1 MSYIFSKKEKA
12 KRICSNAVADM
23 IYYELV
29 NEKEI
34 IEIVHKYRFLYKV
47 IPYTPVDGP
56 LGEFHKIYGA
66 LLKLNK
72 YLNEKPKTIIALKE
86 YMSIKNRTE
95 QEIIDWLLKYEVLG
109 RQLTKIYIDSFI
121 SDPQILSKGAE
132 KLFAEFS
139 LQVGVIDFY
148 PLMDFV
154 ETFTSHYYKLIDKYY
169 QAEEKATYYE
179 RDLSYFQSKEKTLID
194 YIAPALKI
202 HLNDI
207 FNNYKEPF
215 EVKRLKHL
223 IPIKAFQS
231 TSPSPNL
238 QKAHEMFHQNH
249 FEAAIVLYKDIL
261 STRNDLH
268 EARAGLAISY
278 FILEDYELAELT
290 ASDLSNSQY
299 KELKN
304 LISKFKS
311 GIDNG
316 GLKDYLSFEIAD
328 RFCEESLMEEAKMGD
343 KDKWIAEYN
352 DLYKSISISPKGL
365 PSIANANFN
374 GRKYEYI
381 SLFHSKYIQRVFEKN
396 ILNNLSHK
404 EAVEYFIAKMNIEGL
419 EKILEYREYSD
430 VEKPIFLSKISD
442 VFDLFKDRGNTHLIE
457 SFGVCKGCQCG
468 KEGVAFI
475 GNFDDSYIELLILTE
490 NEKVYDIFECNNF
503 AYASYNKE
511 HLGKRV
517 SLRIKKYDDDDDD
530 MPF

>member
-1 MSYIFSKKEKA
+1 MSYIFSKREKA
-12 KRICSNAVADM
+12 RRICSIAVADM
-23 IYYELV
+23 IDYELV

-34 IEIVHKYRFLYKV
+34 IEIIHKYRFLYKV
-47 IPYTPVDGP
+47 IPYTPIDGP

-86 YMSIKNRTE
+86 YMSIKDRNE

-109 RQLTKIYIDSFI
+109 RQLTKIYTDSFI
-121 SDPQILSKGAE
+121 SDPEILSKGTE
-132 KLFAEFS
+132 KLFAEFT

-169 QAEEKATYYE
+169 QTEENVPYYE
-179 RDLSYFQSKEKTLID
+179 RDLTFFQSKEKTLID
-194 YIAPALKI
+194 YIAPALKMS
-202 HLNDI
+202 LNDI

-223 IPIKAFQS
+223 IPIKVFQS
-231 TSPSPNL
+231 SNTSPHL

-249 FEAAIVLYKDIL
+249 FEAAILLYKDIL

-268 EARAGLAISY
+268 EAKAGLAISY

-290 ASDLSNSQY
+290 ASDLSISQY

-304 LISKFKS
+304 LILKFKS
-311 GIDNG
+311 SIDNG

-328 RFCEESLMEEAKMGD
+328 GFCEESLFEEYKMKD
-343 KDKWIAEYN
+343 KDKWITDYN

-374 GRKYEYI
+374 GRKYNNI
-381 SLFHSKYIQRVFEKN
+381 SLFHSKYIQRLFEQN
-396 ILNNLSHK
+396 ILNKVSHK
-404 EAVEYFIAKMNIEGL
+404 EAVEYFITKMNIDGL

-430 VEKPIFLSKISD
+430 VEKPFFLSKLSEVFD
-442 VFDLFKDRGNTHLIE
+442 VFKVRGNTHLIITN
-457 SFGVCKGCQCG
+457 GICKGCQCG
-468 KEGVAFI
+468 KEGVALI
-475 GNFDDSYIELLILTE
+475 GNFDNSYLELLILTE
-490 NEKVYDIFECNNF
+490 NEKVIDIFECNNF
-503 AYASYNKE
+503 AYESYNKE
-511 HLGKRV
+511 YLGKRIP
-517 SLRIKKYDDDDDD
+517 LKIKEYDDDL
-530 MPF
+530 PF